1 VHERTGLVK
10 FILVSIAVLVAAG
23 FAYRP
28 IIEHINLGLDLRGG
42 VHVVMEAK
50 EKPGQKITEDTI
62 KKAIGVLRKRVDGL
76 GVKEP
81 IIQGQG
87 DRRVILELAGVK
99 DPEEAVRTIG
109 KTAELQ
115 FVDENHKVLVT
126 GENLKD
132 AKATLDPQTNEPK
145 VALTFDKKG
154 AELFRDATAANV
166 GKTIAIVLD
175 NRVISAPV
183 VRDTIPDGNAE
194 ISGGFESAK
203 EAEDLA
209 VLLRSGA
216 LPVTLELAEKRTVG
230 PILGSDSLAKSVKAG
245 VIGLLMIL
253 IFMVGYYRLPGVVAD
268 VSLVLYSLVVLGIMT
283 LGKFTLTLP
292 GIAGFILSIGMA
304 VDANIIIYERL
315 KDELRSGKTLLAAV
329 DAGFKR
335 AFWTIFDSNL
345 TTLIAALVLMYF
357 GIGPIKGF
365 AVTLTIGILTSMFTA
380 ILFTRWMLKW
390 VAQSVRDPRY
400 YGV

>member
-1 VHERTGLVK
+1 MHERTGLVK

>member
-1 VHERTGLVK
+1 
-10 FILVSIAVLVAAG
+10 
-23 FAYRP
+23 
-28 IIEHINLGLDLRGG
+28 
-42 VHVVMEAK
+42 
-50 EKPGQKITEDTI
+50 
-62 KKAIGVLRKRVDGL
+62 
-76 GVKEP
+76 
-81 IIQGQG
+81 
-87 DRRVILELAGVK
+87 VILELAGVK

>member
-1 VHERTGLVK
+1 MHERTGLVK

-62 KKAIGVLRKRVDGL
+62 KKAIGVLWKRVDGL

>member
-1 VHERTGLVK
+1 MHERTGLVK

-183 VRDTIPDGNAE
+183 VRDTVPDGNAE